1 MSDKI
6 ISDVNGLEPGALVE
20 LFELDTTTGIPLI
33 ASKII
38 TGASS
43 TNPVV
48 ITSVAH
54 GFSNGDRVT
63 ISGVSGMVQL
73 NGNTY
78 TVAEA
83 GTDDFELFEINGIPY
98 STYST
103 PHTGTVTKPENLIL
117 RWHSGKNEN
126 LHDIV
131 WQGDVYSSFPVEAEG
146 FEWSGKGSIPKPT
159 LTVANITSYL
169 SGILATYEDLVGSKV
184 TRKRTFAKYLDAYCY
199 VGGESL
205 GGVCSGE
212 TGGEPFSSNQSDCL
226 NSAINGGAGSWV
238 AYDDTTC
245 ASASGTWYAN
255 TTADSMADFANE
267 IWYIDRKATETRT
280 HVEFELTAAHDVAG
294 VKLPARSVIANLCP
308 WVYKGTE
315 CGYSDTDHLFDLDNE
330 DTTNPSEDACAK
342 NFIAC
347 EKRFPQGTE
356 MPFGGF
362 PGVTQL

>member
-20 LFELDTTTGIPLI
+20 LFELDTTTGRPLI
-33 ASKII
+33 ASKTI
-38 TGASS
+38 TGA
-43 TNPVV
+43 TKANPVV

-78 TVAEA
+78 TVAEVEEN
-83 GTDDFELFEINGIPY
+83 TFELFETNGEDY

-131 WQGDVYSSFPVEAEG
+131 WKGDVYTSFPVEADG
-146 FEWSGKGSIPKPT
+146 FEWSGKGSIPRPT

-169 SGILATYEDLVGSKV
+169 TGILGTYEDLIGSKV

-199 VGGESL
+199 VEGESL

-238 AYDDTTC
+238 AYDADSC
-245 ASASGTWYAN
+245 ASDSGTWYSNEA
-255 TTADSMADFANE
+255 ADDTADFANE
-267 IWYIDRKATETRT
+267 IWYIDRKSTETRT
-280 HVEFELTAAHDVAG
+280 HVEFELTAAYDVAG
-294 VKLPARSVIANLCP
+294 VKLPARSVVANLCP

-315 CGYSDTDHLFDLDNE
+315 CGYSGTNMFDLDNE
-330 DTTNPSEDACAK
+330 ATTNASEDVCAK
-342 NFIAC
+342 NFTAC

>member
-6 ISDVNGLEPGALVE
+6 TSDVNGLEPGALVE
-20 LFELDTTTGIPLI
+20 LFELDTTTGRPLI
-33 ASKII
+33 TSKVI
-38 TGASS
+38 TGA
-43 TNPVV
+43 TATQANPVV
-48 ITSVAH
+48 ITTSTAH
-54 GFSNGDRVT
+54 GFSDGDSVT
-63 ISGVSGMVQL
+63 ISGVNGMVEL
-73 NGNTY
+73 NDNTY
-78 TVAEA
+78 TVTSVSSTSFSL
-83 GTDDFELFEINGIPY
+83 GVNGSSY
-98 STYST
+98 GSWTSG
-103 PHTGTVTKPENLIL
+103 GTVTKPANLIL

-131 WQGDVYSSFPVEAEG
+131 WQGDVYTSFPVEADG
-146 FEWSGKGSIPKPT
+146 FEWSGKGSIPRPT

-169 SGILATYEDLVGSKV
+169 SGILDTYEDLIGSKV

-205 GGVCSGE
+205 GGTCTSE
-212 TGGEPFSSNQSDCL
+212 TGGAPFSSNQSDCL
-226 NSAINGGAGSWV
+226 NSAINGGAGTWV
-238 AYDDTTC
+238 SYTSVTC

-255 TTADSMADFANE
+255 TTADSTADFANE
-267 IWYIDRKATETRT
+267 IWYIDRKSIETRT

-315 CGYSDTDHLFDLDNE
+315 CGYSGTNMFNLDNE
-330 DTTNPSEDACAK
+330 ATTNASEDTCAK
-342 NFIAC
+342 NFTAC